1 MYYHSKKTDLE
12 MDDAIRVLKEALA
25 REGFGVLM
33 ELDIRKTLKEKT
45 GEDIQPYVILGAC
58 NPSFALKALRA
69 EDKIGTLLPCNIIV
83 QKTNS
88 GKTEIA
94 AVDPVASLSVV
105 GRHDMEPIADV
116 IKTKLL
122 RVIHSL

>member
-25 REGFGVLM
+25 AEGFGVLM
-33 ELDIRKTLKEKT
+33 ELDIQKTLKEKT

-58 NPSFALKALRA
+58 NPSFALKALRT
-69 EDKIGTLLPCNIIV
+69 EDKIGTLLPCNVIV

-105 GRHDMEPIADV
+105 GRPDLEPIADV